1 MDEKELERRVKEIEQ
16 QLARIE
22 ANQALLHALMQEIR
36 QLVRSTTAR
45 SPSSG

>member
-1 MDEKELERRVKEIEQ
+1 MDEKELDRRVQEIEK

-36 QLVRSTTAR
+36 QLVRSTTGR
-45 SPSSG
+45 TSTSG

>member
-1 MDEKELERRVKEIEQ
+1 MDENELERRVKEIER

-36 QLVRSTTAR
+36 QLVRSTLAHD
-45 SPSSG
+45 PASG